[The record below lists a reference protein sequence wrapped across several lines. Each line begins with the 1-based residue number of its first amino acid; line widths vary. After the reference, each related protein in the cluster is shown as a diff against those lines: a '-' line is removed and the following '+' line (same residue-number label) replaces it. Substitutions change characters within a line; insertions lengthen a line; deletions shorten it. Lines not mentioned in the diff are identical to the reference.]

1 MGVCPVLILLIGA
14 IGGVMAKLSVV
25 EAGSVIAPC
34 FTCPTVVILL
44 LVHGALAPEIGGLLV
59 RLGSGG
65 FELHSRLEPR
75 LLLVVAEAGP
85 LAPFLLFLPL
95 RIKFVLAIILQF

>member
-1 MGVCPVLILLIGA
+1 MGGCPVLILLIGE
-14 IGGVMAKLSVV
+14 IGGIMAKLSAV
-25 EAGSVIAPC
+25 EVGSVIAPC

-59 RLGSGG
+59 RLGFGG
-65 FELHSRLEPR
+65 FELQGRLEPR

-85 LAPFLLFLPL
+85 LDSFLLFLPL
-95 RIKFVLAIILQF
+95 RIELALAIIL

>member
-1 MGVCPVLILLIGA
+1 MGGCPVLILLRA
-14 IGGVMAKLSVV
+14 IGGIMAKLSAV
-25 EAGSVIAPC
+25 EVGSVIAPC

-44 LVHGALAPEIGGLLV
+44 LVHGALAPEIGVLLV

-65 FELHSRLEPR
+65 FELQGRLEPR

-85 LAPFLLFLPL
+85 LDSFLLFLPL
-95 RIKFVLAIILQF
+95 RIELALTIIL